1 MDFIMFIPSII
12 ISFVLFSSAFSKFFS
27 YNDFIIAIKTFYS
40 PKYIPVKIISIV
52 VVSMELIL
60 AFSISLNFLSDLAFI
75 LSSLLFLIF
84 TLLFIK
90 SIIKKQEIA
99 CNCFGVQRGLT
110 NIKMAILRN
119 LTLISISFVGY
130 FITSYDNFSS
140 SLVEITCILITSALA
155 LISIKY
161 LIYFN

>member
-1 MDFIMFIPSII
+1 MHFFLIIPSII

-27 YNDFIIAIKTFYS
+27 YNEFIIAIKTLYS
-40 PKYIPVKIISIV
+40 PKYISVKSISIV
-52 VVSMELIL
+52 VISLELIL
-60 AFSISLNFLSDLAFI
+60 AFSISLNFFSASAFI
-75 LSSLLFLIF
+75 ISSLLFLIF

-90 SIIKKQEIA
+90 SILKKQEIA
-99 CNCFGVQRGLT
+99 CNCFGIQRGLT
-110 NIKMAILRN
+110 NRKMAILRN
-119 LTLISISFVGY
+119 VILICISIIGY

-155 LISIKY
+155 LISLKY

>member
-1 MDFIMFIPSII
+1 MGFFLIIPSII

-27 YNDFIIAIKTFYS
+27 YKDFIIAIKSFYS
-40 PKYIPVKIISIV
+40 PKYISLKTISIMV
-52 VVSMELIL
+52 ISMELIL
-60 AFSISLNFLSDLAFI
+60 AFSISLNFFSSLAYI
-75 LSSLLFLIF
+75 LCSLLFLIF
-84 TLLFIK
+84 TVLFIK
-90 SIIKKQEIA
+90 SILRKQEIA
-99 CNCFGVQRGLT
+99 CNCFGIQRGLT

-119 LTLISISFVGY
+119 LILICISIVGY
-130 FITSYDNFSS
+130 YITNYDNFSS